1 MNPPDLSRHSGLSR
15 CQKPGGRRKRPKRK
29 QGGEQVAVDLLCP
42 FLIHAERDR
51 CVGTVKICF
60 IRSSEVQINWLP
72 SGNGL
77 RSRAFLVIA
86 GRRTEQ
92 DTKLK
97 IATTVCNTQNGE
109 Q

>member
-1 MNPPDLSRHSGLSR
+1 MNPPDLSRHSRLSR
-15 CQKPGGRRKRPKRK
+15 CQKPEGRRKRSKRK
-29 QGGEQVAVDLLCP
+29 QEGEQVAVDLLCP

-72 SGNGL
+72 SGNRL
-77 RSRAFLVIA
+77 CSCAFLVIA
-86 GRRTEQ
+86 GHRTEQ
-92 DTKLK
+92 DTKFK
-97 IATTVCNTQNGE
+97 ITITVCNTQNVE